1 MRTILAGWEVDHT
14 DSLKSGGIFDDE
26 RFDPKSLAN
35 EMNSDSAALPES
47 RSSGLEPH
55 VKRVAIVVILGA
67 IMSVLDTT
75 IVNVALNDLS
85 HDLNSSLSGI
95 QWVITG
101 YLLSLAAVIPITGW
115 AVRRYSARRLYLIA
129 LVIFTA
135 GSALCGLATS
145 SSELIAFRVIQG
157 VGGGMLTPIGQMILV
172 KAAGP
177 RNMSKVMSIVGV
189 PIVLAPVFGPTI
201 GGLLLQTVGWQWIF
215 EVNVPVGALTLF
227 MALRLLPKD
236 EASGAA
242 EAGRLDVIGLA
253 LAATG
258 VVGITYGLSSSETS
272 GSLFSSSVIVP
283 VIAGLALLAAFVLRS
298 RRITRPLLDLTL
310 FRNTAFRSASIV
322 TFCLGAALFGAMILI
337 PLYFQTVMH
346 DGALKTGLLL
356 IPQGIGGGL
365 GMAASGRFTDRLG
378 AGRTSLIGG
387 LVMCAATIPF
397 VLVTNTT
404 PYGLLAVAMVVRG
417 VGVGL
422 AIMPAMT
429 AAFSVLTREQI
440 NDATPQLTVLQRVGG
455 SLGTAVIAVILQH
468 NLTGAH
474 TAAAAATGFGHTYWW
489 VMGATLVALVPT
501 LFLMR
506 IERRA
511 RMTAVDLPAAL
522 PVDPGVVEE
531 PILETV

>member
-1 MRTILAGWEVDHT
+1 
-14 DSLKSGGIFDDE
+14 
-26 RFDPKSLAN
+26 
-35 EMNSDSAALPES
+35 MNSDTVAAPSAA
-47 RSSGLEPH
+47 RTSGLDPH

-75 IVNVALNDLS
+75 IVNVALHDLS
-85 HDLNSSLSGI
+85 HDLHSSLSGI
-95 QWVITG
+95 QWVVTG
-101 YLLSLAAVIPITGW
+101 YLLSLAAVIPVTGW

-129 LVIFTA
+129 LVVFTA

-215 EVNVPVGALTLF
+215 EVNVPVGILTLV

-236 EASGAA
+236 EASGAL
-242 EAGRLDVIGLA
+242 EAGRLDVLGLV
-253 LAATG
+253 LAAAG
-258 VVGITYGLSSSETS
+258 VVGITYGLSESETS
-272 GSLFSSSVIVP
+272 GSLLSHSVILP
-283 VIAGLALLAAFVLRS
+283 VVAGLLLLAGFIMRS
-298 RRITRPLLDLTL
+298 QRVQRPLLDLSL
-310 FRNTAFRSASIV
+310 FRNAAFRSASVV

-337 PLYFQTVMH
+337 PLYFQTVLG
-346 DGALKTGLLL
+346 DSALKTGLLL

-387 LVMCAATIPF
+387 LVMAAATVPF
-397 VLVTNTT
+397 VLVTNNT
-404 PYGLLAVAMVVRG
+404 PYALIGIAMVVRG
-417 VGVGL
+417 LGVGL
-422 AIMPAMT
+422 AMMPAMT
-429 AAFSVLTREQI
+429 AAFSVLTREQV

-455 SLGTAVIAVILQH
+455 SLGTAIIAVILQH
-468 NLTGAH
+468 NLSGAH
-474 TAAAAATGFGHTYWW
+474 TAAAAASGFGHTYWW

-501 LFLMR
+501 LVLVR
-506 IERRA
+506 IERRRA
-511 RMTAVDLPAAL
+511 AAPAPVPVHDVPAAL
-522 PVDPGVVEE
+522 PANPGVSEE
-531 PILETV
+531 PVLETV